1 MGLLRRLTSRN
12 DNLRERGNLKLCQK
26 NRPLD
31 TLEKGGKDMLVRG
44 IRGATT
50 AESNTKEEIIKKTKE
65 LLITLQKENNFKIED
80 IVSIFFS
87 ATPDLNAAF
96 PARAARELG
105 WNRVPLFDMQE
116 IDVPG
121 SLPRCIRVLIQ
132 INCQK
137 SQTEINHCYLRG
149 AKILRKDLVKETS
162 DQKEG
167 EFK

>member
-31 TLEKGGKDMLVRG
+31 TLEKGGRDMLVRG

-65 LLITLQKENNFKIED
+65 LLITLQRENDFKIED
-80 IVSIFFS
+80 IVSVLFS
-87 ATPDLNAAF
+87 VTPDLNAAF
-96 PARAARELG
+96 PAQSARELG

-137 SQTEINHCYLRG
+137 SQTEIKHCYLRG
-149 AKILRKDLVKETS
+149 AEILRKDLVKETLNL
-162 DQKEG
+162 KES
-167 EFK
+167 ESK